1 MLCMKNTPSNR
12 QLKKLW
18 EICKFQNWFTFKSEL
33 FREKWEPILRISNIQ
48 NNWFSDD
55 KLVFFDV
62 NDYDNLDNYIVY
74 PWELVIAMSWA
85 TTWKLAIN
93 NKNKNYYLNQRVGK
107 FIFKEDVIKKYCHY
121 FLWTKIE
128 ENLHKSSWSA
138 IPNLSTKQ
146 ILEIQIPLPPLEE
159 QKKIVA
165 YLDELNATIS
175 KLKSEY
181 QSQLAMLDEMRNSSL
196 DLAFW
201 GSRERERERERAYN
215 LNNWKWVKLAEVC
228 EKITDGTHQTPTYFD
243 SWFVFLSSK
252 NVTSGKIDWDNIKY
266 IDEKQHIEMQ
276 KRIAPKKWDILLA
289 KNWTTGI
296 AAIVDRDII
305 FDIYVSLALLRPQK
319 NIIDNKY
326 LLYFVNSPSA
336 KQQFN
341 KRIKWV
347 GVPNLHLKEIKDVE
361 LPLPDLETQSQIV
374 AHLDQVHQ
382 QITMLKT
389 QVNSQIEH
397 CDELWQSSLE
407 KVLTQGV
414 NNEFN

>member
-1 MLCMKNTPSNR
+1 MKNTPSNR

-107 FIFKEDVIKKYCHY
+107 FIFKEDVTKKYCHY

-201 GSRERERERERAYN
+201 GSRERAYN

-228 EKITDGTHQTPTYFD
+228 EILDSKRKPITQKDRIDWPYPYYWATWIVDYVNDYLFD
-243 SWFVFLSSK
+243 EKLVLIWEDWAKWGSGDNTAFSVE
-252 NVTSGKIDWDNIKY
+252 GKIWVNN
-266 IDEKQHIEMQ
+266 H
-276 KRIAPKKWDILLA
+276 AH
-289 KNWTTGI
+289 
-296 AAIVDRDII
+296 V
-305 FDIYVSLALLRPQK
+305 LRPFREQLCDDFLIYYLLIKDLSEYITGTTVPKLNQEKLK
-319 NIIDNKY
+319 NI
-326 LLYFVNSPSA
+326 
-336 KQQFN
+336 
-341 KRIKWV
+341 
-347 GVPNLHLKEIKDVE
+347 EI
-361 LPLPDLETQSQIV
+361 PLPDLETQSQIV
-374 AHLDQVHQ
+374 SHLDQVHQ

-397 CDELWQSSLE
+397 CDELWQSCLE
-407 KVLTQGV
+407 KVLTQGM
-414 NNEFN
+414 E

>member
-1 MLCMKNTPSNR
+1 MKNTPSNR

-107 FIFKEDVIKKYCHY
+107 FIFKEDVTKKYCHY

-201 GSRERERERERAYN
+201 GSRERAYN
-215 LNNWKWVKLAEVC
+215 LNNWKWVKLGEVC

-243 SWFVFLSSK
+243 NWFVFLSSK

-414 NNEFN
+414 E

>member
-107 FIFKEDVIKKYCHY
+107 FIFKEDVTKKYCHY

-201 GSRERERERERAYN
+201 GSRERERERAYN

-228 EKITDGTHQTPTYFD
+228 EILDSKRKPITQKDRIDWPYPYYWATWIVDYVNDYLFD
-243 SWFVFLSSK
+243 EKLVLIWEDWAKWGSGDNTAFSVE
-252 NVTSGKIDWDNIKY
+252 GKIWVNN
-266 IDEKQHIEMQ
+266 H
-276 KRIAPKKWDILLA
+276 AH
-289 KNWTTGI
+289 
-296 AAIVDRDII
+296 V
-305 FDIYVSLALLRPQK
+305 LRPFREQLCDDFLIYYLLIKDLSEYITGTTVPKLNQEKLK
-319 NIIDNKY
+319 NI
-326 LLYFVNSPSA
+326 
-336 KQQFN
+336 
-341 KRIKWV
+341 
-347 GVPNLHLKEIKDVE
+347 EI
-361 LPLPDLETQSQIV
+361 PLPDLETQSQIV
-374 AHLDQVHQ
+374 SHLDQVHQ

-397 CDELWQSSLE
+397 CDELWQSCLE
-407 KVLTQGV
+407 KVLTQGM
-414 NNEFN
+414 E

>member
-107 FIFKEDVIKKYCHY
+107 FIFKEDVTKKYCHY

-201 GSRERERERERAYN
+201 GSRERERAYN
-215 LNNWKWVKLAEVC
+215 LNNWKWVKLGEVC

-243 SWFVFLSSK
+243 NWFVFLSSK

-414 NNEFN
+414 E

>member
-1 MLCMKNTPSNR
+1 MLSSNR

-93 NKNKNYYLNQRVGK
+93 NKNKSYYLNQRVGK
-107 FIFKEDVIKKYCHY
+107 FIFKEDVTKKYCHY

-128 ENLHKSSWSA
+128 ENLRKSSWSA

-201 GSRERERERERAYN
+201 WSRERAYN
-215 LNNWKWVKLAEVC
+215 LNNWKWVKLGEIAKTQSGGTPSRSNPLYRWERIVRLKSWELEDNDCITKYTETITLLGLENSSAKKFTKGTLLLAMYGATAWKLGILWIDAATNQAVC
-228 EKITDGTHQTPTYFD
+228 AIQNTQNKFVEKYIYYFLLKERDKIIRDSFWWAQPNISKTY
-243 SWFVFLSSK
+243 
-252 NVTSGKIDWDNIKY
+252 IDNI
-266 IDEKQHIEMQ
+266 
-276 KRIAPKKWDILLA
+276 
-289 KNWTTGI
+289 
-296 AAIVDRDII
+296 
-305 FDIYVSLALLRPQK
+305 
-319 NIIDNKY
+319 
-326 LLYFVNSPSA
+326 
-336 KQQFN
+336 
-341 KRIKWV
+341 
-347 GVPNLHLKEIKDVE
+347 E

-374 AHLDQVHQ
+374 SHLDQVHQ

-414 NNEFN
+414 E

>member
-1 MLCMKNTPSNR
+1 MLSSNR

-107 FIFKEDVIKKYCHY
+107 FIFKEDVTKKYCHY

-201 GSRERERERERAYN
+201 GSRESAYN

-252 NVTSGKIDWDNIKY
+252 NVTSGEIDWDNIKY

>member
-1 MLCMKNTPSNR
+1 MFPPNR

-18 EICKFQNWFTFKSEL
+18 DVLEVIRNWKSCNQNKEKIWDKITRIETIADGSINPERVGYFFLSDDDKIKFSIKEGDILFSHINSPVHIWKVAISTKNYDDLFHGMNLLLLRGNNKLLDPFFLFNLLNWFFV
-33 FREKWEPILRISNIQ
+33 RW
-48 NNWFSDD
+48 D
-55 KLVFFDV
+55 
-62 NDYDNLDNYIVY
+62 
-74 PWELVIAMSWA
+74 WELVC
-85 TTWKLAIN
+85 KKAIN
-93 NKNKNYYLNQRVGK
+93 QASLNQK
-107 FIFKEDVIKKYCHY
+107 
-121 FLWTKIE
+121 
-128 ENLHKSSWSA
+128 N
-138 IPNLSTKQ
+138 
-146 ILEIQIPLPPLEE
+146 ILEKIIPLPPLEE

-201 GSRERERERERAYN
+201 GSRERERAYN
-215 LNNWKWVKLAEVC
+215 LNNWKWVKLGEVC

-243 SWFVFLSSK
+243 NWFVFLSSK

-414 NNEFN
+414 E

>member
-1 MLCMKNTPSNR
+1 MLPNNR

-107 FIFKEDVIKKYCHY
+107 FIFKEDVTKKYCHY

-201 GSRERERERERAYN
+201 GSRERERAYN
-215 LNNWKWVKLAEVC
+215 LNNWKWGKLGDVC
-228 EKITDGTHQTPTYFD
+228 EKIQY
-243 SWFVFLSSK
+243 WF
-252 NVTSGKIDWDNIKY
+252 TGKIIEGGRYKYLRITDIQNSEVDWTSVPFVSIN
-266 IDEKQHIEMQ
+266 EIE
-276 KRIAPKKWDILLA
+276 A
-289 KNWTTGI
+289 K
-296 AAIVDRDII
+296 
-305 FDIYVSLALLRPQK
+305 
-319 NIIDNKY
+319 KY
-326 LLYFVNSPSA
+326 LLKSWEIVFARTGATVGKS
-336 KQQFN
+336 FLIWEIWEN
-341 KRIKWV
+341 KVFASYLIRIIPQYVRIKSEFLKYFFQSKIYWKQIFADAT
-347 GVPNLHLKEIKDVE
+347 GAAQPNFNAKKLSFLKI
-361 LPLPDLETQSQIV
+361 PLPDIETQSQIV
-374 AHLDQVHQ
+374 SHLDQVHQ

>member
-1 MLCMKNTPSNR
+1 MKNTPSNR

-107 FIFKEDVIKKYCHY
+107 FIFKEDVTKKYCHY

-201 GSRERERERERAYN
+201 GSRERERERAYN

-228 EKITDGTHQTPTYFD
+228 EILDSKRKPITQKDRIDWPYPYYWATWIVDYVNDYLFD
-243 SWFVFLSSK
+243 EKLVLIWEDWAKWGSGDNTAFSVE
-252 NVTSGKIDWDNIKY
+252 GKIWVNN
-266 IDEKQHIEMQ
+266 H
-276 KRIAPKKWDILLA
+276 AH
-289 KNWTTGI
+289 
-296 AAIVDRDII
+296 V
-305 FDIYVSLALLRPQK
+305 LRPFREQLCDDFLIYYLLIKDLSEYITGTTVPKLNQEKLK
-319 NIIDNKY
+319 NI
-326 LLYFVNSPSA
+326 
-336 KQQFN
+336 
-341 KRIKWV
+341 
-347 GVPNLHLKEIKDVE
+347 EI
-361 LPLPDLETQSQIV
+361 PLPDLETQSQIV
-374 AHLDQVHQ
+374 SHLDQVHQ

-397 CDELWQSSLE
+397 CDELWQSCLE
-407 KVLTQGV
+407 KVLTQGM
-414 NNEFN
+414 E